1 MPGKRGKVPESAVPA
16 AEALR
21 PVPPIQAAAVGAV
34 PPNEVTY
41 RLLMLG
47 NVVRD
52 ARNARGF
59 TQDKLAKLAGVSRR
73 HLAALEKGANVS
85 VLVVKKVA
93 AALGLETIDLG
104 GLSITTTDQ
113 PSRINV
119 PLLTESL
126 REARTSTARAERML
140 AQAERLAGTPS
151 RPEAVG
157 EHAVSVLPLPLP
169 LLTTLTDLGIS
180 GSVRDRVSDWIE
192 LPLAAELEVG
202 QALSELP
209 PGEILHLPGMA
220 VEQGEAIFRVRGAG
234 LEMWGIA
241 DGDLLI
247 TELRPEGNAQTG
259 ELVIAI
265 DEGVTRVGRWWN
277 KRGAHRI
284 LSSPEDRATDAP
296 ESTPNVFG
304 AINHVLRI

>member
-1 MPGKRGKVPESAVPA
+1 MESVVVAEVEPRAVTPLPERAIG
-16 AEALR
+16 AL
-21 PVPPIQAAAVGAV
+21 

-47 NVVRD
+47 QVVRD

-104 GLSITTTDQ
+104 GLTITTTDQ
-113 PSRINV
+113 ASRINL
-119 PLLTESL
+119 PLLTESI
-126 REARTSTARAERML
+126 RDARNSTIRAERML
-140 AQAERLAGTPS
+140 AQAERLAGAPA
-151 RPEAVG
+151 RPEPAG
-157 EHAVSVLPLPLP
+157 ELVMSPLPLPLP

-180 GSVRDRVSDWIE
+180 GSLRDRSSDWIE
-192 LPLAAELEVG
+192 LPLAAEIEAA
-202 QALSELP
+202 QPMSELP
-209 PGEILHLPGMA
+209 SGEILQIPAVA
-220 VEQGEAIFRVRGAG
+220 VEPGEAIFRVRGSG

-241 DGDLLI
+241 EGDILI
-247 TELRPEGNAQTG
+247 TELRPDGKARTG

-265 DEGVTRVGRWWN
+265 DEGVIRVGRWWN

-284 LSSPEDRATDAP
+284 QTSPDDRAADAP
-296 ESTPNVFG
+296 ETTPQVFG
-304 AINHVLRI
+304 AINHVLRM